1 VDEKFQMEHEEDG
14 SENWKLQRKK
24 RLFLFKLLVIKVVFL
39 LCKIFKF
46 RVEEYKKKINKRKKQ
61 CVAIKKTFMYN
72 SMRRFQRAHQQAS
85 VSDNDPEIAHSL
97 GVIT

>member
-46 RVEEYKKKINKRKKQ
+46 GVEEYKKNQQKKETVCSNQ
-61 CVAIKKTFMYN
+61 KDVYVQLHETIST
-72 SMRRFQRAHQQAS
+72 SSSAS
-85 VSDNDPEIAHSL
+85 ISER
-97 GVIT
+97 